1 MATSWREEGVRGVR
15 VRLGCSG
22 RVGRI
27 PEWDR
32 FSSLRGRPA
41 GPDSAVYGPLPPV
54 RTFGATGPPHPSEQ
68 CGFRPCDIER
78 NAKVAQSACPTPD
91 SPTPATYVVQVEQH
105 RTRPP
110 QRRQPPQAAPPAP
123 PAPGGSAVYR
133 VRVRSVPPVVLALRR
148 FPNPRLTGIGAGLF
162 AALTMFVLACVDRLL
177 FDSSELVY
185 GLLFLPVSALT
196 ALWVRPADLVTAP
209 ISVPIAFAVGVFPIS
224 GGSEGFGGQVMGLV
238 TALAVHAGWLY
249 GGTLIAGL
257 IASVRKVRQ
266 MRARRRYVLAQGHG
280 GAPASERAPRA
291 AASAAAAAKPVR
303 AGAGGAAGTG
313 GAGAVARRPQRP

>member
-1 MATSWREEGVRGVR
+1 M
-15 VRLGCSG
+15 
-22 RVGRI
+22 
-27 PEWDR
+27 
-32 FSSLRGRPA
+32 
-41 GPDSAVYGPLPPV
+41 
-54 RTFGATGPPHPSEQ
+54 
-68 CGFRPCDIER
+68 
-78 NAKVAQSACPTPD
+78 
-91 SPTPATYVVQVEQH
+91 
-105 RTRPP
+105 
-110 QRRQPPQAAPPAP
+110 
-123 PAPGGSAVYR
+123 YR

-224 GGSEGFGGQVMGLV
+224 GGSEGLGGQIMGLV

-266 MRARRRYVLAQGHG
+266 MRARRRYVLAQGRG
-280 GAPASERAPRA
+280 GAPASEPTPRAA
-291 AASAAAAAKPVR
+291 AASAAASAAAKPVR
-303 AGAGGAAGTG
+303 AGAGGA
-313 GAGAVARRPQRP
+313 GAVARRPQRP

>member
-1 MATSWREEGVRGVR
+1 M
-15 VRLGCSG
+15 
-22 RVGRI
+22 
-27 PEWDR
+27 
-32 FSSLRGRPA
+32 
-41 GPDSAVYGPLPPV
+41 
-54 RTFGATGPPHPSEQ
+54 
-68 CGFRPCDIER
+68 
-78 NAKVAQSACPTPD
+78 
-91 SPTPATYVVQVEQH
+91 
-105 RTRPP
+105 
-110 QRRQPPQAAPPAP
+110 
-123 PAPGGSAVYR
+123 YR

-162 AALTMFVLACVDRLL
+162 AALTMFVLACLDRLL

-224 GGSEGFGGQVMGLV
+224 GGSEGLGGQIMGLV

-266 MRARRRYVLAQGHG
+266 MRARRRYVLAQGRG
-280 GAPASERAPRA
+280 VAPASERAPRTA

-303 AGAGGAAGTG
+303 AGAGGAG

>member
-1 MATSWREEGVRGVR
+1 M
-15 VRLGCSG
+15 
-22 RVGRI
+22 
-27 PEWDR
+27 
-32 FSSLRGRPA
+32 
-41 GPDSAVYGPLPPV
+41 
-54 RTFGATGPPHPSEQ
+54 
-68 CGFRPCDIER
+68 
-78 NAKVAQSACPTPD
+78 
-91 SPTPATYVVQVEQH
+91 
-105 RTRPP
+105 
-110 QRRQPPQAAPPAP
+110 
-123 PAPGGSAVYR
+123 YR

-162 AALTMFVLACVDRLL
+162 AALTMLVLACVDRLL

-224 GGSEGFGGQVMGLV
+224 GGSEGLGGQIMGLV

-266 MRARRRYVLAQGHG
+266 MRARRRYVLAQGRG
-280 GAPASERAPRA
+280 GAPASEPSPRA
-291 AASAAAAAKPVR
+291 AAVSAAAAAKPVR
-303 AGAGGAAGTG
+303 AGAGGAG

>member
-1 MATSWREEGVRGVR
+1 M
-15 VRLGCSG
+15 
-22 RVGRI
+22 
-27 PEWDR
+27 
-32 FSSLRGRPA
+32 
-41 GPDSAVYGPLPPV
+41 
-54 RTFGATGPPHPSEQ
+54 
-68 CGFRPCDIER
+68 
-78 NAKVAQSACPTPD
+78 
-91 SPTPATYVVQVEQH
+91 
-105 RTRPP
+105 
-110 QRRQPPQAAPPAP
+110 
-123 PAPGGSAVYR
+123 YR

-224 GGSEGFGGQVMGLV
+224 GGSEGLGGQIMGLV

-266 MRARRRYVLAQGHG
+266 MRARRRYVLAQGR
-280 GAPASERAPRA
+280 GADPERAPRA
-291 AASAAAAAKPVR
+291 AASSAAAAAKPVR
-303 AGAGGAAGTG
+303 AGAGGA
-313 GAGAVARRPQRP
+313 GAVARRPQRP